1 MIFGMVKL
9 VLAIL
14 FGYLAFYEGV
24 ILGDR
29 VYGVLFALISLEYL
43 GELFIKDGE

>member
-14 FGYLAFYEGV
+14 FGCLAFYEGIV
-24 ILGDR
+24 LGDK

-43 GELFIKDGE
+43 GELLVKDGE